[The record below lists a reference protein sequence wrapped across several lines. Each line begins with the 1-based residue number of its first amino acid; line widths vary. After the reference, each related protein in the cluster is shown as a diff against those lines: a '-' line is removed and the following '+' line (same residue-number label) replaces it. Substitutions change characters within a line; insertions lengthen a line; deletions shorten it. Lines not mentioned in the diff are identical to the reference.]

1 MEKTLINDIVKKYQ
15 FLEKQ
20 VIAVLNLLEEN
31 NTVPFIARY
40 RKEATGGLDEVQI
53 KQISDEY
60 QYVAHLQKRKE
71 EVIHNIEQQGL
82 LTNELKQDILQ
93 QTKLQRVE
101 DLYRPFKQKKKTR
114 ATEAKRKGLAPLAHF
129 LIEGQS
135 MNVHEEARKY
145 LSEEVKT
152 VDEAIQGAQDI
163 IAERISD
170 NPKYRQRLLKDVY
183 YQGKIVTTKK
193 KTSK

>member
-1 MEKTLINDIVKKYQ
+1 
-15 FLEKQ
+15 
-20 VIAVLNLLEEN
+20 
-31 NTVPFIARY
+31 
-40 RKEATGGLDEVQI
+40 
-53 KQISDEY
+53 
-60 QYVAHLQKRKE
+60 
-71 EVIHNIEQQGL
+71 
-82 LTNELKQDILQ
+82 
-93 QTKLQRVE
+93 
-101 DLYRPFKQKKKTR
+101 
-114 ATEAKRKGLAPLAHF
+114 
-129 LIEGQS
+129 

-193 KTSK
+193 NKQMMKRDI